1 MLAAVV
7 LGLPAQEAVEL
18 KPGLAGEYFDVGRPL
33 HDFPST
39 GGLRPLLRRVD
50 LEISFGPT
58 VPGAGSFGGSGLE
71 DRFYVRWTGKLRV
84 PARGRYILT
93 LGSDDG
99 SRLHLDGRLVID
111 NGGVH
116 PFQEAS
122 AALELDPGLYDL
134 QVEYFDNVGV
144 AACELSWE
152 GPGFIRTVIPP
163 SALLH

>member
-1 MLAAVV
+1 MLAVIV
-7 LGLPAQEAVEL
+7 LGLPAQEAVDL
-18 KPGLAGEYFDVGRPL
+18 KPGLAGEYFEIGKPL

-39 GGLRPLLRRVD
+39 DGLRPLVRRVD
-50 LEISFGPT
+50 PEIRFGPT
-58 VPGAGSFGGSGLE
+58 VPGSESFGGTGLE

-84 PARGRYILT
+84 PARGRYVFT

-99 SRLHLDGRLVID
+99 SRLLLEGRPVID

-116 PFQEAS
+116 LFREA
-122 AALELDPGLYDL
+122 AVTLELDPGLYDL
-134 QVEYFDNVGV
+134 QVEYFDNEGV